1 LLDKRLQGVDLA
13 VILPLDKLDLSEST
27 LANDLQGREV
37 LWLLLG
43 SQESQI
49 FDLGTTIAVLLLN
62 LPVIR
67 DGRLLHNRL

>member
-13 VILPLDKLDLSEST
+13 VILPLDKFDLSEST